1 MSSSSTTADAPP
13 SHAAPASP
21 ARKARAARWRR
32 GLTGVIVFLV
42 LAELLGVT
50 GVIPKSVLPLTSTVL
65 GHAVTLLGSG
75 RFLADLGATVEAWA
89 VGLAITVIIGVPVG
103 VLLGSLPGVR
113 VATRAV
119 VEFLRPIPSVALIL
133 LVSLWLGPG
142 LRMSVTLIV
151 YGAIWPVLYNT
162 MAGLDDVDP
171 VAKETSRAFGFSTLA
186 TIRLVSLPSAAPFIA
201 TGIRLASSVAIILDI
216 GAGYIT
222 GRINGPG
229 LGAFIA
235 DQSSGAGNLPAI
247 LAATIWAGILGLV
260 LDRVIV
266 YAEHRLLRWHHERL
280 AGARGAG
287 V

>member
-1 MSSSSTTADAPP
+1 LTADAPP
-13 SHAAPASP
+13 SPATAAPA

-32 GLTGVIVFLV
+32 GLTGLIAFLV
-42 LAELLGVT
+42 IAELLGVT
-50 GVIPKSVLPLTSTVL
+50 GVIPESVLPLTSTVL
-65 GHAVTLLGSG
+65 GHVVTLLGSG
-75 RFLADLGATVEAWA
+75 RFLADLGATIEAWA
-89 VGLAITVIIGVPVG
+89 VGLAITIVIGVPVG
-103 VLLGSLPGVR
+103 VLLGSVPGVR

-171 VAKETSRAFGFSTLA
+171 VAKETNRAFGFSALD
-186 TIRLVSLPSAAPFIA
+186 TIRMVSLPSAAPFIA

-235 DQSSGAGNLPAI
+235 DYSSGAGNLPII
-247 LAATIWAGILGLV
+247 LAATIWAGILGLA
-260 LDRVIV
+260 LDRAIV
-266 YAEHRLLRWHHERL
+266 WAEHRLLRWNYLRL
-280 AGARGAG
+280 VGAG
-287 V
+287 NP

>member
-1 MSSSSTTADAPP
+1 VTGSTTTADAPP

-42 LAELLGVT
+42 IAELLGRT
-50 GVIPKSVLPLTSTVL
+50 GIIPKSVLPLTSTVL
-65 GHAVTLLGSG
+65 GHVVTLLGSG
-75 RFLADLGATVEAWA
+75 RFLADLAATIEAWA
-89 VGLAITVIIGVPVG
+89 VGLAITIIIGVPLG
-103 VLLGSLPGVR
+103 VLLGSVPGVR

-151 YGAIWPVLYNT
+151 YGAIWPILYNT
-162 MAGLDDVDP
+162 IAGLDDVDP
-171 VAKETSRAFGFSTLA
+171 VAKETNRAFGFSALD
-186 TIRLVSLPSAAPFIA
+186 TIRMVSLPSAAPFIA

-222 GRINGPG
+222 GRISGPG

-235 DQSSGAGNLPAI
+235 DYSSGAGNLAII
-247 LAATIWAGILGLV
+247 LAATVWAGILGLV
-260 LDRVIV
+260 LDRAIV
-266 YAEHRLLRWHHERL
+266 WAEHRLLRWNYLRL
-280 AGARGAG
+280 AGTAQ
-287 V
+287 